1 MDTNKIKNLLNE
13 VKNGTKTEEDVTKE
27 IMKDY
32 GKALSDEQAK
42 TNKAQTELDNANTKI
57 KTYET
62 EITTLKESSEKNGG
76 YKEKFEALEKKIK
89 DQEVEDQKRKED
101 EVLTNNILNSFGDK
115 KFASEYA
122 KNGLIADIKS
132 ELSKPE
138 NKGKGITDI
147 MESLTKDKSGIFENP
162 NKPADMPGMGDVTTE
177 VSKEAFEKMSYSERI
192 KFKQENPEQFK
203 EFNK

>member
-13 VKNGTKTEEDVTKE
+13 VKNGNKTEEDVTKE

-32 GKALSDEQAK
+32 GKALSDEQTK
-42 TNKAQTELDNANTKI
+42 TSKVQTELDNANTKI

-62 EITTLKESSEKNGG
+62 EITTLKESSKENDG
-76 YKEKFEALEKKIK
+76 YKEKFEALDKKIK
-89 DQEVEDQKRKED
+89 DQEIEDQRRKED
-101 EVLTNNILNSFGDK
+101 EVLTTNILNSFGDK

-132 ELSKPE
+132 ELTKPE
-138 NKGKGITDI
+138 NKGKGITEL
-147 MESLTKDKSGIFENP
+147 MEMLTKDKNGIFENP
-162 NKPADMPGMGDVTTE
+162 NKPADMPSMGSVSTE
-177 VSKEAFEKMSYSERI
+177 ITKEAFDKMSYNERI

>member
-13 VKNGTKTEEDVTKE
+13 VKNGIKTEEDVTKE

-32 GKALSDEQAK
+32 GKALSDEQIK
-42 TNKAQTELDNANTKI
+42 TNKIQTELDNASAKI

-62 EITTLKESSEKNGG
+62 EITTLKESSKENDG
-76 YKEKFEALEKKIK
+76 YKEKFEALDKKIK

-101 EVLTNNILNSFGDK
+101 EVLTANILNSFGDK

-132 ELSKPE
+132 ELTKPE
-138 NKGKGITDI
+138 NKGKGII
-147 MESLTKDKSGIFENP
+147 ELMEMLTKDKYGIFENP
-162 NKPADMPGMGDVTTE
+162 NKPADMPGMGNVSTE
-177 VSKEAFEKMSYSERI
+177 ITKEKFDKMSYNERI

>member
-27 IMKDY
+27 LMKDY
-32 GKALSDEQAK
+32 GKALSEEQTK
-42 TNKAQTELDNANTKI
+42 TSKVQTELDNANTKI

-62 EITTLKESSEKNGG
+62 EITTLRESSKENDG
-76 YKEKFEALEKKIK
+76 YKEKFEALDKKIK
-89 DQEVEDQKRKED
+89 AQEIEDQKRKED
-101 EVLTNNILNSFGDK
+101 EVLTTNILNSFGDK

-147 MESLTKDKSGIFENP
+147 MECLTKDKDGIFENP
-162 NKPADMPGMGDVTTE
+162 NKPADMPGMGSETTTTVDDLDKMNYE
-177 VSKEAFEKMSYSERI
+177 QYKEWRK
-192 KFKQENPEQFK
+192 N
-203 EFNK
+203 N